1 MTIRFWAIILVML
14 YASVCLG
21 FFIKLKYYEVQNNKI
36 KWSILGPF
44 FIMVFAT
51 IVAWSYTKEKSK
63 KNKISIIAKALIM
76 INLVKINI
84 QCFPALMGFLA
95 DGLRRLESSRVVK
108 SEETKIKQGKH
119 AFTKKSYEL
128 YDDVGIFALT

>member
-1 MTIRFWAIILVML
+1 MRLRCYNKSEIMGHF
-14 YASVCLG
+14 
-21 FFIKLKYYEVQNNKI
+21 KLLAPI
-36 KWSILGPF
+36 
-44 FIMVFAT
+44 FIMIFAT

-63 KNKISIIAKALIM
+63 KSKISVLAKALIM

-108 SEETKIKQGKH
+108 SEETKIKQGKN

-128 YDDVGIFALT
+128 YDDVGTFALT